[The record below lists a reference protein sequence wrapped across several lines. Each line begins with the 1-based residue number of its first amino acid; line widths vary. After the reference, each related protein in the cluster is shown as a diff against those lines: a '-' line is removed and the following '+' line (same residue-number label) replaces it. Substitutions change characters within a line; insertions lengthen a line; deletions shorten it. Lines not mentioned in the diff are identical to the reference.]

1 MQVHSNPMEE
11 YARAI
16 ALEKAAWEAV
26 RHRLPGCAAFD
37 EALWNR
43 WRAAVEHADQAAARA
58 KTLLSTV
65 PPTLPLS
72 RKTLPEAIRLSPILS
87 RGTYGPKA

>member
-11 YARAI
+11 YARAV

-37 EALWNR
+37 ETLWKR
-43 WRAAVEHADQAAARA
+43 WRQAVDEADHAASRA
-58 KTLLSTV
+58 KARLSTA
-65 PPTLPLS
+65 PKPLS
-72 RKTLPEAIRLSPILS
+72 LFLKALPQAVRLPPILS
-87 RGTYGPKA
+87 RGTHGPKA